1 MTILVTGAAGF
12 IGMHVAVRLLKR
24 GEKVIGLDDLNDY
37 YDISL
42 KRKRLANL
50 FVYPSFNF
58 VEGNIANVETI
69 STLFEAEKPQ
79 QVVHLAAQAGVRH
92 SLENPA
98 LYVQS
103 NLVGFANILE
113 ASRKNK
119 TQHLLYAS
127 SSSVYGNNNTYPIS
141 ENDKTDNPVSWYAA
155 TKKSNE
161 LMAYSYSTLYGLP
174 TTGLRYFT
182 VYGPW
187 GRPDMAPWIFTSA
200 ILNGKDLNIYNNGL
214 SLRDF
219 TYIDDVVEGTL
230 RILDKPFDLDTS
242 KKNGVPHRIYNIGNH
257 EPVDVITFLRVLED
271 ILGAKASINYMPIQ
285 PGDMSATYAD
295 VTKLIRDID
304 YRPTTS
310 LRIGLGEWVNWYRS
324 NIWKKQM

>member
-12 IGMHVAVRLLKR
+12 IGMHVALRLLMR

-50 FVYPSFNF
+50 FAYPGFNF
-58 VEGNIANVETI
+58 VEGNVANVETI
-69 STLFEAEKPQ
+69 STLFEAEKPK
-79 QVVHLAAQAGVRH
+79 QVVHMAAQAGVRY

-119 TQHLLYAS
+119 TEHLLYAS
-127 SSSVYGNNNTYPIS
+127 SSSVYGQNNLYPFS
-141 ENDKTDNPVSWYAA
+141 EKDKTDHPVSLYAA

-161 LMAYSYSTLYGLP
+161 LMAYSYSSLYGLQ

-200 ILNGKDLNIYNNGL
+200 ILDGKNLNIYNHGL

-219 TYIDDVVEGTL
+219 TYIDDVVEGTI
-230 RILDKPFDLDTS
+230 RILDKSFDFDTS
-242 KKNGVPHRIYNIGNH
+242 KKNKVPHRIYNIGNH
-257 EPVDVITFLRVLED
+257 EPVDIITFLRVLED
-271 ILGAKASINYMPIQ
+271 ILGVKASINHLPMQ

-310 LRIGLGEWVNWYRS
+310 LRSGLSEWVNWYRITIR
-324 NIWKKQM
+324 NKCT